1 MPSIC
6 ARKSV
11 WPVAARAQQSD
22 VRRVAVLM
30 PYAEDDPEGQ
40 ARVMALKQ
48 RLEKL
53 GWTIDRNIRI
63 DCRWGIDDIG
73 KTRAAAAELL
83 ALAPDV
89 IMAGTS
95 RAVATLQHATHAV
108 PIVFTAIYEPVAQGF
123 VQSLAHPGGN
133 ITGFT
138 MVEASLGAKWLELL
152 KKIAPSIST
161 VAFIFN
167 PNNPGPA
174 QTAHSAETAAPNF
187 GVQMVMAPVQG
198 LAEIEAAMATL
209 GRKPGGGLIVP
220 SDGFLMAYRKS
231 II

>member
-95 RAVATLQHATHAV
+95 RAARDPCRADRL
-108 PIVFTAIYEPVAQGF
+108 
-123 VQSLAHPGGN
+123 
-133 ITGFT
+133 
-138 MVEASLGAKWLELL
+138 
-152 KKIAPSIST
+152 
-161 VAFIFN
+161 
-167 PNNPGPA
+167 
-174 QTAHSAETAAPNF
+174 HSD
-187 GVQMVMAPVQG
+187 
-198 LAEIEAAMATL
+198 L
-209 GRKPGGGLIVP
+209 
-220 SDGFLMAYRKS
+220 
-231 II
+231 